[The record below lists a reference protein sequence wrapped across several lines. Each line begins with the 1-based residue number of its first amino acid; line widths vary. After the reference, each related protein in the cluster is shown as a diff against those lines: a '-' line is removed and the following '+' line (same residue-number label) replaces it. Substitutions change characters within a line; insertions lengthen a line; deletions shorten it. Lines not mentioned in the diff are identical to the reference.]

1 MLCYGTRI
9 IYRSPQGGM
18 YEFTIIHNIP
28 AKPFNLEDLKRDE
41 KTKRVTFYEEET
53 IHIIPSKYEEDR
65 SIGFE
70 IPRGL
75 ISKCSHSQTT
85 ITNLLNNALTNRI
98 CPPKKPCKDDVDDV
112 DDDDDE
118 TETSLK
124 ITTAS
129 PDKGWWEDCSPIELL
144 NDISSGKMNIT
155 TLASKIDSLI
165 VSTLDFNRRSSIKL
179 QYNDYLIDIREAHR
193 IEF

>member
-1 MLCYGTRI
+1 
-9 IYRSPQGGM
+9 M

-28 AKPFNLEDLKRDE
+28 AKPYNSKRE
-41 KTKRVTFYEEET
+41 ERPPKRVTFYEEET
-53 IHIIPSKYEEDR
+53 IHLIPSKYEEDR

-75 ISKCSHSQTT
+75 ISKCTHSQTT
-85 ITNLLNNALTNRI
+85 ITNMLNNALTNKI
-98 CPPKKPCKDDVDDV
+98 CQSVKPRKDEDEDE
-112 DDDDDE
+112 E

-144 NDISSGKMNIT
+144 NDISSGKLNLT

-165 VSTLDFNRRSSIKL
+165 VSTLDFNRRASLQL
-179 QYNDYLIDIREAHR
+179 QYHDYIIDIREAHR
-193 IEF
+193 ITF